1 MASINKVILV
11 GNLGSDPEIR
21 YTGNG
26 QAVTNLSVATNEKW
40 IDKNTGKNQEKT
52 EWHHVV
58 VWGKIAENCCKFLK
72 KGKTVYVEGKIQ
84 TREYVDPKDNTQKK
98 YVTEIIATNVQFL
111 GESHFQT
118 NNIPEK
124 NNKNDIQTNST
135 VFSVE
140 NTKEDDDIPF

>member
-40 IDKNTGKNQEKT
+40 IDKNTGKSQEKT

-84 TREYVDPKDNTQKK
+84 TREYADPKDNTQKK
-98 YVTEIIATNVQFL
+98 YATEIIATNVQFL

-124 NNKNDIQTNST
+124 NNKNDIE
-135 VFSVE
+135 F
-140 NTKEDDDIPF
+140 DDIPF